1 VEGLSENELLELLQT
16 FDIAIKELHATHDY
30 RLGGLLRRF
39 EERRTEIAAAL
50 TAQAAGRTSTRS

>member
-1 VEGLSENELLELLQT
+1 MEGLSENELLELLQT